1 MFSTTLRI
9 SDDLAVFLQ
18 QAAKA
23 EAMSV
28 NAFLAGLLERERQ
41 NARKQRL
48 ARDWAA
54 YAADG
59 DAQDVEYAFAVQAK
73 VAAEAT
79 YSYHAEPEV
88 STTQPNRKGKGK

>member
-18 QAAKA
+18 QAARA

-41 NARKQRL
+41 NARRRRL
-48 ARDWAA
+48 AKDWAA

-59 DAQDVEYAFAVQAK
+59 EAQDVEYAFAAQAE
-73 VAAEAT
+73 VAAEEAHP
-79 YSYHAEPEV
+79 YRAEPK
-88 STTQPNRKGKGK
+88 PGRKGKAK

>member
-9 SDDLAVFLQ
+9 SDDLAGFLQ

-23 EAMSV
+23 DALSV
-28 NAFLAGLLERERQ
+28 NAYLAGLLERERLA
-41 NARKQRL
+41 ARRQKL

-54 YAADG
+54 YAAEEG
-59 DAQDVEYAFAVQAK
+59 AQDVDYALAAQAQ

-79 YSYHAEPEV
+79 YPYHEESRP
-88 STTQPNRKGKGK
+88 TPDRKRKRK